1 MLEEWDN
8 GVSCSFY
15 LALFGILS
23 ILLTVVVVVV
33 VVVSLQENRL
43 VSDLFERRTS
53 GDCNVVITA
62 TVKRREDAVE
72 LSVITKTQ
80 NVNKNNLQ
88 LVD

>member
-8 GVSCSFY
+8 GVSYSFY

-23 ILLTVVVVVV
+23 ILLTVVVV

-62 TVKRREDAVE
+62 TVKRRCFVCFCEE
-72 LSVITKTQ
+72 QRIL
-80 NVNKNNLQ
+80 
-88 LVD
+88 